1 MAAKTVLV
9 TGGAGYIG
17 SHACKALA
25 NAGYEPVVYDNLY
38 RGHREFVKWG
48 PFEKGDIVNRKRLD
62 AVIAHHK
69 PSAVMH
75 FAALAIVSESV
86 ETPLPYYDTN
96 VGGTATVVTAAC
108 SAGIKKFIFSGT
120 CAVYGIPNV
129 TPIKESAILA
139 PINAY
144 GRSKLM
150 AENVL
155 ATASTAHNLSNVT
168 LRYFNAAG
176 ADPDGE
182 IGERHDPETHIIPNV
197 LKVAA
202 GKSST
207 VVLNGDDYPT
217 PDGTCIR
224 DYVHV
229 TDIANAH
236 VKALQYL
243 DENPG
248 SHVFNLGTGDG
259 FSVRQVIET
268 ARKVT
273 KMDIPISIGP
283 RREGDPAI
291 LVANAS
297 RILEA
302 CDWAP
307 EKPSLEVQISDAWT
321 WHQKNGF

>member
-1 MAAKTVLV
+1 
-9 TGGAGYIG
+9 
-17 SHACKALA
+17 
-25 NAGYEPVVYDNLY
+25 
-38 RGHREFVKWG
+38 
-48 PFEKGDIVNRKRLD
+48 
-62 AVIAHHK
+62 
-69 PSAVMH
+69 
-75 FAALAIVSESV
+75 
-86 ETPLPYYDTN
+86 
-96 VGGTATVVTAAC
+96 
-108 SAGIKKFIFSGT
+108 
-120 CAVYGIPNV
+120 
-129 TPIKESAILA
+129 
-139 PINAY
+139 
-144 GRSKLM
+144 M

-321 WHQKNGF
+321 WHQKNGC